1 MQRCIHTE
9 RNTRLERTVSFRDKN
24 LPTLPPYLGA
34 SIPSVAVGK
43 ISSMEDGREWLD
55 RLEAPSTTPSIYIYI
70 YIYSR
75 DREVIR
81 ADANGGRRIPS
92 RSSLVR
98 IRLGRGLLCPL
109 ITIHLRL
116 WSISRVRRPVSAS
129 CSCTVYPRLR
139 HILRSHALR
148 TVILVNTT
156 LFVALSTADYSFP
169 LPAPPLPPSFLP
181 CSLPSSARHFWRFP
195 EPWSPPRLGFLS
207 WVERLSFLLVL
218 LFFFFFPS
226 IRFSRD
232 SNRSR
237 RILPWSLSLSSRA
250 REKQSIYRIVREYS
264 YSFFSL
270 SSGCSYK

>member
-1 MQRCIHTE
+1 MHVGVTDARESQDARASRCSDASIQNETRASNVPFRFAIKISLRFPLISVRPSH
-9 RNTRLERTVSFRDKN
+9 RWRLEKYHRWRMDENGWIGSKRP
-24 LPTLPPYLGA
+24 L
-34 SIPSVAVGK
+34 
-43 ISSMEDGREWLD
+43 
-55 RLEAPSTTPSIYIYI
+55 RLRPYIYI

-181 CSLPSSARHFWRFP
+181 CSLPSSARHF
-195 EPWSPPRLGFLS
+195 
-207 WVERLSFLLVL
+207 
-218 LFFFFFPS
+218 
-226 IRFSRD
+226 
-232 SNRSR
+232 
-237 RILPWSLSLSSRA
+237 
-250 REKQSIYRIVREYS
+250 
-264 YSFFSL
+264 
-270 SSGCSYK
+270 

>member
-1 MQRCIHTE
+1 MAGSARSA
-9 RNTRLERTVSFRDKN
+9 LYDS
-24 LPTLPPYLGA
+24 
-34 SIPSVAVGK
+34 
-43 ISSMEDGREWLD
+43 
-55 RLEAPSTTPSIYIYI
+55 IYI

-169 LPAPPLPPSFLP
+169 LPVPPLPPSFLP
-181 CSLPSSARHFWRFP
+181 SLLASFVRAPFLTISRTVIPSPTRLLILGRASLFP
-195 EPWSPPRLGFLS
+195 SRPPLF
-207 WVERLSFLLVL
+207 
-218 LFFFFFPS
+218 LFFSS

-237 RILPWSLSLSSRA
+237 RILPRSLSLSSRA

>member
-1 MQRCIHTE
+1 MAGSARSA
-9 RNTRLERTVSFRDKN
+9 LYD
-24 LPTLPPYLGA
+24 
-34 SIPSVAVGK
+34 SVH
-43 ISSMEDGREWLD
+43 
-55 RLEAPSTTPSIYIYI
+55 IYI

-181 CSLPSSARHFWRFP
+181 CSLPSSARHF
-195 EPWSPPRLGFLS
+195 
-207 WVERLSFLLVL
+207 
-218 LFFFFFPS
+218 
-226 IRFSRD
+226 
-232 SNRSR
+232 
-237 RILPWSLSLSSRA
+237 
-250 REKQSIYRIVREYS
+250 
-264 YSFFSL
+264 
-270 SSGCSYK
+270 